1 MQRATETKASPPSSP
16 VLSGDEWPT
25 RERIL
30 REAAL
35 LFAVVGYRGT
45 TTRKIAAAAG
55 IRQPSLFHHFPSKRA
70 VLEELLAYDL
80 DATVAYSRALAGAN
94 GSAAVRLYRYI
105 WWDVTC
111 CIESPFDL
119 RGLSAGSILDDP
131 VFGKWRQDKEELHAN
146 IAAMIEQG
154 IGAGEFVACDPH
166 VAREVVTAL
175 STETIRL
182 HDVLPESAH
191 DERQHAAASFV
202 VRALM
207 TNPAQLDAV
216 RSEAVDADLTDWPP
230 LGPR

>member
-1 MQRATETKASPPSSP
+1 LHPEKAATGT
-16 VLSGDEWPT
+16 EWPT

-30 REAAL
+30 REAAR

-45 TTRKIAAAAG
+45 TTRQIAAAAG

-80 DATVAYSRALAGAN
+80 DATVAYSRDLANASGRP
-94 GSAAVRLYRYI
+94 AVRLYRYI

-119 RGLSAGSILDDP
+119 RGLSAGSILNDP
-131 VFGKWRQDKEELHAN
+131 AFGKWRQDKEELHAN
-146 IAAMIEQG
+146 IVNMIEEG
-154 IGAGEFVACDPH
+154 IKAGEFVPCDAH
-166 VAREVVTAL
+166 LAREVVTAL

-191 DERQHAAASFV
+191 EDRPHAAASFV
-202 VRALM
+202 LRALM
-207 TNPAQLDAV
+207 VDPEALDEVRAQAV
-216 RSEAVDADLTDWPP
+216 EAGATDWPVAAS
-230 LGPR
+230 R

>member
-1 MQRATETKASPPSSP
+1 
-16 VLSGDEWPT
+16 
-25 RERIL
+25 
-30 REAAL
+30 
-35 LFAVVGYRGT
+35 VVGYRGT
-45 TTRKIAAAAG
+45 TTRQIAAAAG
-55 IRQPSLFHHFPSKRA
+55 IRQPSLFHHFPSKQA

-80 DATVAYSRALAGAN
+80 DATVAYSRALAGAS

-111 CIESPFDL
+111 CIESPYDL
-119 RGLSAGSILDDP
+119 RGLSAGSVLQDP
-131 VFGKWRQDKEELHAN
+131 VFEKWRRDKEELHAN

-154 IGAGEFVACDPH
+154 VGAGEFVACDVH

-182 HDVLPESAH
+182 QDVLPRSAH
-191 DERQHAAASFV
+191 DTRPHAAASFV

-207 TNPAQLDAV
+207 ADPAQLDAV
-216 RSEAVDADLTDWPP
+216 RAEAVDADLTDWPL